1 MEEPFGGRRFVA
13 DTSAWARRDDP
24 RVAAE
29 WQAAIRAR
37 QLLIT
42 PVVELE
48 MLYSARDGND
58 IEWWRTRFAE
68 LREAPLTPSAIRAAR
83 STISELA
90 LAGPLHHRV
99 PATDLLIAAAAA
111 ERGVGVLHCDHHF
124 DRLADVLAFES
135 RWLIRERPPEHSSS
149 PEAP

>member
-29 WQAAIRAR
+29 WQAAISAR

-48 MLYSARDGND
+48 MLYSAREGND

-68 LREAPLTPSAIRAAR
+68 LREAPLTPSAIRAAGT
-83 STISELA
+83 TISELA
-90 LAGPLHHRV
+90 LEGPQHHRV
-99 PATDLLIAAAAA
+99 PVADLLIAAAGGCTR
-111 ERGVGVLHCDHHF
+111 RGRRLTTFHF
-124 DRLADVLAFES
+124 RGAN
-135 RWLIRERPPEHSSS
+135 ERPRKLWRRW
-149 PEAP
+149 AIKR